1 VHSVQCPGADD
12 IEVVTDL
19 KGIFKTVC
27 FKECS
32 DIVDQSAHR
41 LQIYQLI
48 LKMCVNYK
56 GLDGQRFAR
65 CVLFFAFPQ
74 GNMAQIY

>member
-1 VHSVQCPGADD
+1 MGCLSIAFAESPAADGAGDS
-12 IEVVTDL
+12 
-19 KGIFKTVC
+19 K
-27 FKECS
+27 
-32 DIVDQSAHR
+32 Q
-41 LQIYQLI
+41 
-48 LKMCVNYK
+48 